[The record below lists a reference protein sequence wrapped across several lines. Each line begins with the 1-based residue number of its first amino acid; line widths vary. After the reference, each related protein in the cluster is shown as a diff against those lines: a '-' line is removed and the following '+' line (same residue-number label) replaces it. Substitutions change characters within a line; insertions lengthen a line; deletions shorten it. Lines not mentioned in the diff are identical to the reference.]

1 MIKRLI
7 NNKNVN
13 NYFINKKITIK
24 YNNFCSTIIP
34 IKDEIINDDNN
45 ILKNHN
51 NNNNNIE
58 INNEFNNN
66 FQKKIEKIKDEE
78 EEVDENQDMECT
90 SEKCGLIFKIP
101 NKLRGKEG
109 YCPKCSNVMIFKKHA
124 SKYKKILK
132 KRRELYSNTL
142 HQETKTIKSF
152 DPIKNKPFGLSVLLE
167 DCRSLHNV
175 GSVFRT
181 SDGAGFNH
189 IYLCGLTG
197 HPPNDQIS
205 KLSLGSEDMVNWS
218 VSNDSIS
225 VIKKLKEL
233 NVKIIGIEQTPNSVS
248 LLNSIDKIKNLALI
262 SSSSSSSLENNNT
275 NNNNEEEY
283 HPIAII
289 MGNEIAGMSN
299 EAIELCDLVCELP
312 MMGNKKSLNVSITYG
327 IVSYFLSHHFKSLV
341 ENKELKI

>member
-13 NYFINKKITIK
+13 NYFINKKISIK
-24 YNNFCSTIIP
+24 NNNFCSKTIIP
-34 IKDEIINDDNN
+34 INDKIINDNKENIVNNNKNDFKNDNN
-45 ILKNHN
+45 I
-51 NNNNNIE
+51 
-58 INNEFNNN
+58 
-66 FQKKIEKIKDEE
+66 QKKIEIKIKDEE
-78 EEVDENQDMECT
+78 DDLVEENEDIECT
-90 SEKCGLIFKIP
+90 SEKCGLIFKVP
-101 NKLRGKEG
+101 TKLRGKEG
-109 YCPKCSNVMIFKKHA
+109 HCPKCSNLMLFKKHT
-124 SKYKKILK
+124 SNYKRILK
-132 KRRELYSNTL
+132 KRRERYMNTL
-142 HQETKTIKSF
+142 NEEIKTIKSF
-152 DPIKNKPFGLSVLLE
+152 DPIKNKPWGLSVILE

-205 KLSLGSEDMVNWS
+205 KSSLGSEDMVNWS
-218 VSNDSIS
+218 FSNDTIS

-248 LLNSIDKIKNLALI
+248 LLNSLDKIKNLALI
-262 SSSSSSSLENNNT
+262 SPSLSES
-275 NNNNEEEY
+275 NNNNY
-283 HPIAII
+283 DCFHPITII
-289 MGNEIAGMSN
+289 MGNEVAGMSD

-312 MMGNKKSLNVSITYG
+312 MMGNKRSLNVSITYG

-341 ENKELKI
+341 KNKE